1 MVAGLGEAD
10 KLIIFGADAVG
21 GGDINDVGAEFFFN
35 AGNKLVAAGVG
46 ALVDEV
52 NAGLVKGDGVGGVA
66 LHDGAVDVLNKL
78 LDVFGAE
85 VVLVALLAGVEFDGG
100 WGWQGELEGVVD
112 FDEAGGGNVR
122 GEINFGF
129 GHSDAPY
136 GQS

>member
-1 MVAGLGEAD
+1 MFTKKLAVFGGGVAGA
-10 KLIIFGADAVG
+10 
-21 GGDINDVGAEFFFN
+21 
-35 AGNKLVAAGVG
+35 
-46 ALVDEV
+46 
-52 NAGLVKGDGVGGVA
+52 GVGGVT
-66 LHDGAVDVLNKL
+66 LHDGAVDMLNEL

-129 GHSDAPY
+129 GHSNVSWVSSV
-136 GQS
+136 GRFVR